1 MFFHFQLSFH
11 FHWHYS
17 LDQLKKNFQK
27 SFWNF
32 LQFFNFTKYFYIIS
46 FIFVKY
52 NSTLINKNL
61 IKNFTEIDEPKSGYV
76 LISNEKID
84 RNFYNNNFILFSAYG
99 KSNWMSKLVKNER
112 LDKNK
117 IELMSHFNEESNFM
131 KNKEY
136 KIKYISKDF
145 VNKCLT
151 IFKITREISGFD
163 LIRKFY
169 IFNQE
174 KYFKINKVDEKC

>member
-1 MFFHFQLSFH
+1 M
-11 FHWHYS
+11 
-17 LDQLKKNFQK
+17 
-27 SFWNF
+27 
-32 LQFFNFTKYFYIIS
+32 
-46 FIFVKY
+46 
-52 NSTLINKNL
+52 
-61 IKNFTEIDEPKSGYV
+61 

-84 RNFYNNNFILFSAYG
+84 RNFYNTNFILFSAYG